1 MAKPLILKQKLSFDE
16 VMKRVMRVTT
26 KAPKIVSKDMT
37 LYAGV
42 RLTQLMEAIYEQG
55 KKEGRRHAVETFYA
69 ASETLSYR
77 NPGQPKK
84 KKKPAKKK

>member
-1 MAKPLILKQKLSFDE
+1 MEEAFE
-16 VMKRVMRVTT
+16 
-26 KAPKIVSKDMT
+26 IVSKDMT

-55 KKEGRRHAVETFYA
+55 KKDGRRHAVETIHA

-84 KKKPAKKK
+84 KKKLKKKK